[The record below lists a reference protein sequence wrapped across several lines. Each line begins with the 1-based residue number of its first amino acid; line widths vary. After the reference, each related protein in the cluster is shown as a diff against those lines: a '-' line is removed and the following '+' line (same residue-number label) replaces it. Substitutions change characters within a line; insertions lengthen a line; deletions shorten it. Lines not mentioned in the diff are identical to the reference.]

1 MNKLSGKSS
10 KQGKLVTQKQSQKKP
25 LKGVWILYRKL
36 GKEKARGQYIPE
48 LNLIEI
54 DERLVAKEHLEVL
67 IHESLHALQ
76 PHHEEDTICKDALN
90 LSLILW
96 ADGYRKN
103 E

>member
-1 MNKLSGKSS
+1 M
-10 KQGKLVTQKQSQKKP
+10 QKPLQKKL
-25 LKGVWILYRKL
+25 LKGVRILYRKL
-36 GKEKARGQYIPE
+36 GKEKARGQYTAS

-54 DERLVAKEHLEVL
+54 DERLVGEEHLEVL
-67 IHESLHALQ
+67 LHESLHALQ
-76 PHHEEDTICKDALN
+76 PHHEEETICRDALN

>member
-1 MNKLSGKSS
+1 L
-10 KQGKLVTQKQSQKKP
+10 QKKL
-25 LKGVWILYRKL
+25 LKGVRILYRKL
-36 GKEKARGQYIPE
+36 GKEQARGQYTSS

-54 DERLVAKEHLEVL
+54 DERLVGEEHLEVL
-67 IHESLHALQ
+67 LHESLHALQ
-76 PHHEEDTICKDALN
+76 PHHEEETICRDALN